1 MLSTGVIRWPTD
13 GLILCPGKNL
23 LPSHAQHRK
32 KIGPKIFG
40 QKPET
45 LLADGFLSGLPA
57 ADACPA
63 DLCMVGKLL
72 AIPAFC
78 LPVSAEEGSAAPV
91 QKQGVVVQNV
101 LHRDAVKGGELVRKF
116 GREAAVKCAAFQ
128 IPIELF
134 LHAHHGS
141 NLFLQQ
147 VKTIAAPTQ
156 TVPWVRD
163 VGVRV
168 VHTVERLRLYGGA
181 GACQT
186 YL

>member
-1 MLSTGVIRWPTD
+1 MAKAPLT
-13 GLILCPGKNL
+13 
-23 LPSHAQHRK
+23 
-32 KIGPKIFG
+32 
-40 QKPET
+40 
-45 LLADGFLSGLPA
+45 DGFLSGLPA
-57 ADACPA
+57 ANTCPA
-63 DLCMVGKLL
+63 YLGMVGKLL
-72 AIPAFC
+72 TAPAFC
-78 LPVSAEEGSAAPV
+78 FPVSAEEVSAAPV

-101 LHRDAVKGGELVRKF
+101 LHRDTEKGGELVRKF
-116 GREAAVKCAAFQ
+116 RRKAAVKYAAFQ
-128 IPIELF
+128 IPIEPF
-134 LHAHHGS
+134 LHAHHDG

-181 GACQT
+181 GACQS

>member
-1 MLSTGVIRWPTD
+1 MAKALLTD
-13 GLILCPGKNL
+13 GL
-23 LPSHAQHRK
+23 
-32 KIGPKIFG
+32 
-40 QKPET
+40 
-45 LLADGFLSGLPA
+45 LSVFPA

-72 AIPAFC
+72 TVPAFC

-101 LHRDAVKGGELVRKF
+101 LHRD
-116 GREAAVKCAAFQ
+116 
-128 IPIELF
+128 
-134 LHAHHGS
+134 
-141 NLFLQQ
+141 
-147 VKTIAAPTQ
+147 
-156 TVPWVRD
+156 

-181 GACQT
+181 GACQS

>member
-1 MLSTGVIRWPTD
+1 MAKALLTD
-13 GLILCPGKNL
+13 GL
-23 LPSHAQHRK
+23 
-32 KIGPKIFG
+32 
-40 QKPET
+40 
-45 LLADGFLSGLPA
+45 LSTLPA

-72 AIPAFC
+72 TAPAFC

-101 LHRDAVKGGELVRKF
+101 LHRD
-116 GREAAVKCAAFQ
+116 
-128 IPIELF
+128 
-134 LHAHHGS
+134 
-141 NLFLQQ
+141 
-147 VKTIAAPTQ
+147 
-156 TVPWVRD
+156 

-181 GACQT
+181 GACQS

>member
-1 MLSTGVIRWPTD
+1 M
-13 GLILCPGKNL
+13 
-23 LPSHAQHRK
+23 
-32 KIGPKIFG
+32 
-40 QKPET
+40 
-45 LLADGFLSGLPA
+45 ADGFLSGLPA
-57 ADACPA
+57 ANTCPA
-63 DLCMVGKLL
+63 YLGMVGKLL
-72 AIPAFC
+72 TVPAFC
-78 LPVSAEEGSAAPV
+78 LPVSAEEVSAAPV

-101 LHRDAVKGGELVRKF
+101 LYRDAVKGGELVRNLR
-116 GREAAVKCAAFQ
+116 GEAPAEIAAFKVLVE
-128 IPIELF
+128 PF
-134 LHAHHGS
+134 FHAHHGG

>member
-1 MLSTGVIRWPTD
+1 MAKALLTD
-13 GLILCPGKNL
+13 GL
-23 LPSHAQHRK
+23 
-32 KIGPKIFG
+32 
-40 QKPET
+40 
-45 LLADGFLSGLPA
+45 LSVFPA
-57 ADACPA
+57 ANTCPA
-63 DLCMVGKLL
+63 YLGMVGKLL
-72 AIPAFC
+72 TAPAFC
-78 LPVSAEEGSAAPV
+78 LPVSAEEVSAAPV

-101 LHRDAVKGGELVRKF
+101 LHRDAVKGGELVRNLR
-116 GREAAVKCAAFQ
+116 GEAPAEIAAFQ

-134 LHAHHGS
+134 LHAHHSS

-181 GACQT
+181 EACQT

>member
-1 MLSTGVIRWPTD
+1 MAKALLTD
-13 GLILCPGKNL
+13 GL
-23 LPSHAQHRK
+23 
-32 KIGPKIFG
+32 
-40 QKPET
+40 
-45 LLADGFLSGLPA
+45 LSTFPA

-72 AIPAFC
+72 TVPAFC

-101 LHRDAVKGGELVRKF
+101 LHRDAVKGGELVRNLR
-116 GREAAVKCAAFQ
+116 GEAPAEIVAFKVLVE
-128 IPIELF
+128 PF
-134 LHAHHGS
+134 FYADHSG
-141 NLFLQQ
+141 NLFWQQ

-156 TVPWVRD
+156 TVPCVRD

>member
-1 MLSTGVIRWPTD
+1 MAKALLTD
-13 GLILCPGKNL
+13 GL
-23 LPSHAQHRK
+23 
-32 KIGPKIFG
+32 
-40 QKPET
+40 
-45 LLADGFLSGLPA
+45 LSTLPA

-63 DLCMVGKLL
+63 DLCVVGKLL
-72 AIPAFC
+72 TAPAFC
-78 LPVSAEEGSAAPV
+78 LPVSAEEGSSAPV
-91 QKQGVVVQNV
+91 QKQGVVVQKV
-101 LHRDAVKGGELVRKF
+101 FDRDGIEGSQLVRNLR
-116 GREAAVKCAAFQ
+116 GEAPAEIAAFQ
-128 IPIELF
+128 ILIEPF
-134 LHAHHGS
+134 LHANYGG

>member
-1 MLSTGVIRWPTD
+1 MA
-13 GLILCPGKNL
+13 KAL
-23 LPSHAQHRK
+23 L
-32 KIGPKIFG
+32 
-40 QKPET
+40 T
-45 LLADGFLSGLPA
+45 DGFLSGLPA
-57 ADACPA
+57 ANTCPA
-63 DLCMVGKLL
+63 YLGMVGKLL
-72 AIPAFC
+72 TVPAFC
-78 LPVSAEEGSAAPV
+78 LPVSAEEVSSAPV
-91 QKQGVVVQNV
+91 QKQGVVVQNI
-101 LHRDAVKGGELVRKF
+101 LHRDTVKGGELVRKF

-128 IPIELF
+128 ILIEPF

>member
-1 MLSTGVIRWPTD
+1 M
-13 GLILCPGKNL
+13 
-23 LPSHAQHRK
+23 
-32 KIGPKIFG
+32 
-40 QKPET
+40 
-45 LLADGFLSGLPA
+45 ADGFLSGLPA
-57 ADACPA
+57 ANTCPA
-63 DLCMVGKLL
+63 YLGMVGKLL
-72 AIPAFC
+72 TVPAFC
-78 LPVSAEEGSAAPV
+78 LPVSAEEVSSAPV
-91 QKQGVVVQNV
+91 QKQGVVVQNI

-128 IPIELF
+128 IPIEPF

-168 VHTVERLRLYGGA
+168 VHMKERLCLYGGA
-181 GACQT
+181 GACQS
-186 YL
+186 YLQDV